1 MKCKFLRGC
10 VNKWKKM
17 RNEFLATPCNYWFRL
32 SSSIPKDVPKGHLVV
47 YVGENC
53 KRFVIKVV
61 LLNHPLFKALL
72 EQAREEYDFIADSKL
87 CIPFAAIIK
96 EGEARIKEQLRDCAN
111 TPPQDGGVVNDTN
124 LGEKKLMT
132 RSREWFR

>member
-17 RNEFLATPCNYWFRL
+17 RNELLTTPCNYWFRL
-32 SSSIPKDVPKGHLVV
+32 SSSIPNDVPKGHLVV
-47 YVGENC
+47 YVGENY

-72 EQAREEYDFIADSKL
+72 DQAREEYDFIADSKL
-87 CIPFAAIIK
+87 CIPCNEHFFLSI
-96 EGEARIKEQLRDCAN
+96 LSF
-111 TPPQDGGVVNDTN
+111 VNSPHHERVFVCV
-124 LGEKKLMT
+124 LHEK
-132 RSREWFR
+132 SISI